1 MLLPTL
7 IELMKHREQEL
18 IAQIACLS
26 AQLGE
31 LQMWQS
37 KEQAREDT
45 RKLDREAATRMLLP
59 SSPTAESI
67 EKQS

>member
-59 SSPTAESI
+59 SSPAAESI
-67 EKQS
+67 EKQP